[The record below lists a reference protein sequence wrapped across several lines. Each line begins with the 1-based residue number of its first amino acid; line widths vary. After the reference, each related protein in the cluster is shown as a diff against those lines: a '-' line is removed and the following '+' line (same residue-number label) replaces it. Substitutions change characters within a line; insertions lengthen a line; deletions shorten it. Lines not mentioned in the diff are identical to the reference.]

1 MLDVHVDVIVLIT
14 NPTNYLS
21 KVC

>member
-14 NPTNYLS
+14 NPTNY
-21 KVC
+21 